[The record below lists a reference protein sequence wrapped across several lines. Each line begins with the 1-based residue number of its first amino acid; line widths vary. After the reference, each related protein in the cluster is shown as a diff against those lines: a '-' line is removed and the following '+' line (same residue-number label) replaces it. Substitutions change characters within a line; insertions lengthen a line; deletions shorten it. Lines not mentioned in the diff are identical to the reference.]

1 MNEEEKKAIKN
12 IKKEFEKNHILP
24 DIANEDLGTLLNLI
38 EKQSKEIEELKNKNM
53 ELKDT
58 YIKVAKHQEKIGH
71 EELSEYMLAQIE
83 AIPTFTT
90 WEEYYDFISKQKIK
104 DKILYRQFELQQEY
118 KDFEDD
124 IVLNTLQELLEER
137 N

>member
-1 MNEEEKKAIKN
+1 MDLTDSELRETQIMN
-12 IKKEFEKNHILP
+12 
-24 DIANEDLGTLLNLI
+24 GTA
-38 EKQSKEIEELKNKNM
+38 SKEQLYEKIKELKNKNM

-58 YIKVAKHQEKIGH
+58 YIKVARHQEKIGH

-104 DKILYRQFELQQEY
+104 DKIKELTKSQEA
-118 KDFEDD
+118 D
-124 IVLNTLQELLEER
+124 IGYYEIKFAKNVLQELLEEE
-137 N
+137 